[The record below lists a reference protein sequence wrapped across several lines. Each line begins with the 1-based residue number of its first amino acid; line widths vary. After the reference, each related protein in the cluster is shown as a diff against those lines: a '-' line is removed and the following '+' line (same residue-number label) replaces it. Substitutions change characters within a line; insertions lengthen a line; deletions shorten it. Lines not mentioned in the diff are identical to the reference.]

1 MQRNMLIGQSGGPT
15 VAINASL
22 SGAIKR
28 AMKTS
33 EIGEIYGAI
42 NALEGALKG
51 KLVSLKPMFRSQED
65 FERLEATPAMVL
77 GSNRYK
83 LPPYP
88 DAVYEQFLNVL
99 KQHDIGFF
107 LYIGGN
113 DSMDTILKLSEY
125 FKKVGEDIRCVGIP
139 KTIDND
145 LSGTD
150 HTPGFGSAALYVAT
164 SVAEIACDSSV
175 YDLPSI
181 SIVEI
186 MGRNAGWLTAAS
198 ALARRKGCSAPHL
211 IYLPEV
217 PFDPEDFIKKVR
229 ETLQR
234 ERNVVVAVS
243 EGIRLANGDYVSA
256 VKEKVDDFGHQSLA
270 GVGKYLEHLVQKNI
284 DCKVR
289 SIEMN
294 ILQRSASHLR
304 SSVDIDEACR
314 IGAEAVTF
322 AVNGATGVMAGFRR
336 VSNFPYL
343 VSYEC
348 VDILEVANLEKKV
361 PLEWISS
368 DGCDIT
374 DDIVN
379 YIKPLIAQK
388 NSASIPEFFQLS
400 HDFV

>member
-1 MQRNMLIGQSGGPT
+1 MRRNMLIGQSGGPT

-28 AMKTS
+28 AMKTP

-51 KLVSLKPMFRSQED
+51 KLVNLKPLFKCQED

-77 GSNRYK
+77 GSCRYK
-83 LPPYP
+83 LPSYP
-88 DAVYEQFLNVL
+88 DAVYEQFHNVL

-113 DSMDTILKLSEY
+113 DSMDTILKLSDY
-125 FKKVGEDIRCVGIP
+125 FKRVGEDIRCVGIP

-145 LSGTD
+145 LPGTD
-150 HTPGFGSAALYVAT
+150 HTPGFGSAALYIAT
-164 SVAEIACDSSV
+164 STAEIACDSSV
-175 YDLPSI
+175 YDLSSI
-181 SIVEI
+181 SIMEI

-217 PFDPEDFIKKVR
+217 PFYPDDFIIKIR
-229 ETLQR
+229 EVMQK
-234 ERNVVVAVS
+234 ERNVVIAVS
-243 EGIRLANGDYVSA
+243 EGIRLANGEYVSA
-256 VKEKVDDFGHQSLA
+256 AEGKVDAFGHQALA
-270 GVGKYLEHLVQKNI
+270 GVGKYLEHLIQQHI

-304 SSVDIDEACR
+304 SSVDIEEACR

-322 AVNGATGVMAGFRR
+322 AANGATGIMAGFRR
-336 VSNFPYL
+336 ISDFPYL
-343 VSYEC
+343 VSYESI
-348 VDILEVANLEKKV
+348 DIRDVANREKKV
-361 PLEWISS
+361 PLEWISQ

-374 DDIVN
+374 DDMLV
-379 YIKPLIAQK
+379 YLRPLISQK
-388 NSASIPEFFQLS
+388 NSDAIPEFFS
-400 HDFV
+400 IEP